1 MLKRLRGKRS
11 SRDDEDKKVTLVKK
25 ETVINP
31 EMQLLITERD
41 ELLDSQ
47 KSYQKRIHI
56 LETDAAD
63 LLRSYDILY
72 NENKILRGK
81 LDSNETADPDGIHNL
96 ESYNVIYKDRQ
107 YLKEANKALKRKQ
120 KQLEDDY
127 SEILKKYNDVNT
139 ENKLLQQKAELLEQH
154 TTRAN
159 DDKII
164 DLEKHKKEMEE
175 RFVMFLK
182 EREQYVYRI
191 SEMDKERNELQN
203 RYDFLLVEK
212 KDLRLKCEILEV
224 DRAKLKETI
233 KDLEEKVPDPVKKA
247 KDEQLLLSLQA
258 QVIALQISNKDA
270 NATIE
275 NLKKE
280 IHELMKLTSLDNMVD
295 RSTSVMSMTEEEK
308 AKQNEEQE
316 KQEEILEE
324 LKESKQRCKI
334 LLKENDGFK
343 MRNIDLESINA
354 NLELEKQSLI
364 KDLVEKEKAIKD
376 QSNKLSAN
384 AGLDDELESL
394 QDQVK
399 DLTAAKTVLD
409 NELKQEKRI
418 AKEKVRDLDTLL
430 NETKLKLKAAESR
443 SSKLEADRS
452 RLQEEYENLAKSLES
467 QALDIRNLRS
477 RNEQLQ
483 NLHEDK
489 NDKYEDL
496 KRKWADASEEL
507 RDLKIEL
514 NITKQEL
521 EQSKLDSKG
530 HIGIINAE
538 MKNVMEDRQGETEH
552 MKQETEKLK
561 KEITQLKH
569 FEHKITTMEAEIRR
583 LMNRLR
589 MAEKYRKIERIKVS
603 GKDKVDVD
611 EDKEQIKELR
621 RKVREVERE
630 KMMLLQEQRQW
641 EITKEKYAEV
651 QLANKRLIQENK
663 RVRMEMD
670 NSQYKVGNLETQLK
684 SLNVKVEDK
693 SEKHAIQLAMYVDR
707 TQSKKDK
714 TKTGNKK
721 DKAKTSIKRLKTIPE
736 KTETEDFGSQL
747 VNEIQD
753 FLTHRRTARLV
764 YKPKTRRRVERQ
776 TTRTQLDNA
785 RMRATKPTLPKLEKE
800 PALPQF
806 HKESERPS
814 TGASYKN
821 LHSTKLKNKGNLSLL

>member
-11 SRDDEDKKVTLVKK
+11 STDDEDKKVTVVKK
-25 ETVINP
+25 ESVINT
-31 EMQLLITERD
+31 EVQLLITERD

-47 KSYQKRIHI
+47 KAYQKRIQI

-81 LDSNETADPDGIHNL
+81 LDNNENADPDDIQNL
-96 ESYNVIYKDRQ
+96 DSYNVIYKDRQ

-127 SEILKKYNDVNT
+127 SEIIKQYNDVNT
-139 ENKLLQQKAELLEQH
+139 DNKLLRQKVELLEQH
-154 TTRAN
+154 TNRAN
-159 DDKII
+159 EYRVIG
-164 DLEKHKKEMEE
+164 LEKHNKEMEE

-182 EREQYVYRI
+182 EREQYIYRL

-258 QVIALQISNKDA
+258 QVIALQINNKDA

-275 NLKKE
+275 TLKKE
-280 IHELMKLTSLDNMVD
+280 IHELSKLTSLDNMVD
-295 RSTSVMSMTEEEK
+295 RSTSVMSTTEEEK
-308 AKQNEEQE
+308 AKQNEEME

-364 KDLVEKEKAIKD
+364 KDITEKETTINTL
-376 QSNKLSAN
+376 SNKLSAN
-384 AGLDDELESL
+384 SGLDDEMESL
-394 QDQVK
+394 QDQLK
-399 DLTAAKTVLD
+399 DLTAAKTVLES
-409 NELKQEKRI
+409 ELKQEKRI
-418 AKEKVRDLDTLL
+418 SKEKIRDLDTLL
-430 NETKLKLKAAESR
+430 NEARLKLKAAESR
-443 SSKLEADRS
+443 SNKLETDRGHM
-452 RLQEEYENLAKSLES
+452 QEEYENLAKSLES

-477 RNEQLQ
+477 RNDKLQ

-496 KRKWADASEEL
+496 KRKWTDASEQL
-507 RDLKIEL
+507 RDLTVEL

-521 EQSKLDSKG
+521 EQSKMDSKG
-530 HIGIINAE
+530 HLGILNAE
-538 MKNVMEDRQGETEH
+538 MKNVMEDRQGETEQ
-552 MKQETEKLK
+552 MKKETEKLK
-561 KEITQLKH
+561 KEITRLKD
-569 FEHKITTMEAEIRR
+569 FEHKITAMEAEMRR

-589 MAEKYRKIERIKVS
+589 MAEKYRKIERFKVS
-603 GKDKVDVD
+603 GKDKADID

-641 EITKEKYAEV
+641 EITKEKYAEL
-651 QLANKRLIQENK
+651 QLANKRLVQENK
-663 RVRMEMD
+663 RVRFEID
-670 NSQYKVGNLETQLK
+670 NSQYKVGNLETKLK
-684 SLNVKVEDK
+684 SMNVKVDDK
-693 SEKHAIQLAMYVDR
+693 NKENTLQMAMYVDR
-707 TQSKKDK
+707 THSKKDK
-714 TKTGNKK
+714 QKTGSKK
-721 DKAKTSIKRLKTIPE
+721 EKAKASLKRLKPIPE
-736 KTETEDFGSQL
+736 KTETDDFGNQL

-753 FLTHRRTARLV
+753 FLTHRRSAKTV

-785 RMRATKPTLPKLEKE
+785 RMRATKPKLEKE
-800 PALPQF
+800 SGLPQI
-806 HKESERPS
+806 HKDTERPP

-821 LHSTKLKNKGNLSLL
+821 LHSTKLMNKGNLSLL